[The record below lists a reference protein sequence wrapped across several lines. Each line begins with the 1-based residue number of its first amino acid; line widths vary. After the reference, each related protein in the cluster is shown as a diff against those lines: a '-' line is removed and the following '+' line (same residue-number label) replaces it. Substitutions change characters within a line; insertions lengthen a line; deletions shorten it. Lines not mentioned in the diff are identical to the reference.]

1 MTLTAQHLQILGVV
15 ILVLIAVA
23 FIWWVVRAAVG
34 RPKRGQVAYWL
45 QSRRDDDDDNDQ
57 DDGPE
62 VHDQ

>member
-1 MTLTAQHLQILGVV
+1 MTLTAQHLQILGVA

-45 QSRRDDDDDNDQ
+45 QSRQDDEDDDDN
-57 DDGPE
+57 GGGE
-62 VHDQ
+62 IHLK